1 MKLLEITQRSVT
13 DLKIKYTG
21 GDFFCS
27 NNQLASLEGAPSH
40 VGGDFFCSNNQLTSL
55 KGAPSHVGGRFYCN
69 NNKLTSLE
77 GTPSRVGGDFTCYN
91 NQLASL
97 EGAPSH
103 VGGGF
108 FCYSNQLTSLKNI
121 HKIIKEINGVFCCHN
136 NPIKEGLLH
145 ILLIK
150 GVTEVG
156 TPCPKA
162 DMIINEYLKTNPSG
176 SIRAALDV
184 QQLLSDADVEYPR

>member
-21 GDFFCS
+21 GDFDCS
-27 NNQLASLEGAPSH
+27 SNQLTSLEGAPSHVGGRFFCYDNKLTSLEGAPSH
-40 VGGDFFCSNNQLTSL
+40 VGGDFSCYYNQLT
-55 KGAPSHVGGRFYCN
+55 
-69 NNKLTSLE
+69 
-77 GTPSRVGGDFTCYN
+77 
-91 NQLASL
+91 SL

-103 VGGGF
+103 VGGHFYCQYNKLTSLEGAPSHVGGSF

-121 HKIIKEINGVFCCHN
+121 HKIIKEINGAFYCYG
-136 NPIKEGLLH
+136 NPIKEGLLY

-150 GVTEVG
+150 GVTAVR
-156 TPCPKA
+156 TTCPDA
-162 DMIINEYLKTNPSG
+162 DEIINEYLKTNPSG

-184 QQLLSDADVEYPR
+184 QQLLSDANVEYPR